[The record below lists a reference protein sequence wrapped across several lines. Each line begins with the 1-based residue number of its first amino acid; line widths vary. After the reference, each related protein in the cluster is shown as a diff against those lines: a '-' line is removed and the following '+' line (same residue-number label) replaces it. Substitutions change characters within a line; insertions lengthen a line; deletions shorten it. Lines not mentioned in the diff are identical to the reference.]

1 MKWTSEQEKAI
12 NAQGNIIVS
21 AGAGSGKTA
30 VLTQRVIEKLLSG
43 ISINKLIVLTF
54 TNAAADEMKKRIKE
68 KIKENKTIIGQ
79 LNLVDT
85 SYITTFDSFA
95 LSLVK
100 KYNYVLN
107 LPQDISIIDDAV
119 LKISK
124 KKILDEIFNRSYK
137 KTNFKNLIDLFS
149 SKDDENIKAV
159 IDFYNTKLETL
170 ANKKQYLE
178 EYMEVH
184 FKKTF
189 IDQMFNSYLELINKT
204 KNNMFNELNKIKA
217 LASNKKVL
225 EFILNVE
232 KTIEFL
238 NKNEYSEYQELAKIK
253 LVFPRNVEDN
263 NLEEIKN
270 SFAAFNDYKKQI
282 EELVK
287 DDEETLK
294 KEILL
299 TKENINAIIELLI
312 EYDKKVFEYKLNNN
326 SFEFNDIMRFGIR
339 ILEENDEIRNSIK
352 NYYNEIMVDEY
363 QDTSDIQEYFIN
375 LIGMNNLYMV
385 GDIKQ
390 SIYRFRNANPTIF
403 KNTYQKFSE
412 NGICVDLN
420 KNFRSRKEVIENIN
434 LIFSNIMNNTFGG
447 VEYDSTQQLEFG
459 NNLYEEK
466 KEANMEIYT
475 YQEDKNYKKE
485 EIEAFIMA
493 DDIISKLNKF
503 EIYDSNL
510 KTLRPVKYSDFCI
523 LIDRKTDFDLIKQ
536 VFEYKKIPLNVFKD
550 EKFVTTNEIYV
561 VRSILKLI
569 NIVREKDYTDLKHT
583 FFSLARSYVLEIDDD
598 TLYKNADNILTCQE
612 FKDIFLKIEHLKDI
626 SLNSSLSVL
635 MNEIY
640 ETFDLYNKTIKIGD
654 VNLRNT
660 KLTYLIEVSRN
671 LEKIGYTLKEF
682 VSYFDYIIENKI
694 DINFNVNKD
703 FSKNAVNIMSIHGA
717 KGLEFSICYFP
728 LLFKKFNI
736 EDIKDS
742 FLFDKQIGLI
752 IPNFIE
758 GIKDT
763 FYKSLM
769 KNNYLTEEISE
780 KIRLFYVALTRSK
793 EKMIFIT
800 NMEENDIPKE
810 TYRSFKDI
818 LFSIKKKLGLYLV
831 DKDYTVDKKYKL
843 INDQKYEEELVKTNI
858 KYEYETINIEK
869 ENIDRVEYASKIL
882 QTTNDSILKEGTIIH
897 EVLEYLD
904 FKNYE
909 ADLENYTISE
919 AYKNKIKEFFKQP
932 FMKDINTSK
941 IYKELEID
949 SGSGIIDLVIEND
962 KLIVIDYKLS
972 EIEKKE
978 YQKQVEKYME
988 YLKTISNKEIEGYI
1002 YSILECRYKKV

>member
-204 KNNMFNELNKIKA
+204 KNSMFKELNKIKA
-217 LASNKKVL
+217 LTSNKKVL